1 MQTSEDVAERAEREK
16 NKGNEAFR
24 SGDFEEAL
32 AYYNRSISLK
42 AVASVH
48 NNRAMAYI
56 KLEKYEEAIKD
67 CDCVLKDE
75 PKNIKG
81 LFVCFYFYFA
91 FSLLG
96 AVYMSPANR
105 ASWKGLK
112 FILSYVDLIFFFLIV
127 IYCYDFIIL
136 CFL

>member
-1 MQTSEDVAERAEREK
+1 MKILHIRPSVLCIVFLTSASQTSEDLAERAEREK

-42 AVASVH
+42 AVPSVH

-56 KLEKYEEAIKD
+56 KLEKYEEAIKE
-67 CDCVLKDE
+67 CNCVIKDE

-81 LFVCFYFYFA
+81 LP
-91 FSLLG
+91 L
-96 AVYMSPANR
+96 
-105 ASWKGLK
+105 
-112 FILSYVDLIFFFLIV
+112 FFFLKLI
-127 IYCYDFIIL
+127 F
-136 CFL
+136 